1 MKKMIMAV
9 LALAMVMG
17 LTGCSD
23 AYTSVSDEKTVL
35 FTVNGTSVT
44 KGDVYPMLLSSSGLD
59 TTLDMLLEHIMDIE
73 VPMNEEAL
81 ALAEKDF
88 KTLKESYGDSFSFVL
103 TYYGYASEEDFYE
116 NAFLPQQ
123 QSIMLTAKYVDIK
136 FDTLSV
142 TQKPRKVQIIQF
154 TDKEVAKTAYERV
167 FTNKESFED
176 VAAELGTTTF
186 DGKEMVVTTATTI
199 DALLLSRLT
208 ETTVSKKIE
217 EVVEGNDGKFYVANV
232 VEGDPENFREE
243 ACDAIAASST
253 VTSDATRYF
262 LQQYNF
268 KISDKDVYE
277 LYKAEYPDYIFD

>member
-23 AYTSVSDEKTVL
+23 AYTNISDAKAEL
-35 FTVNGTSVT
+35 FTVNGTTIT
-44 KGDVYPMLLSSSGLD
+44 KGDIYPMLLNSSGLD
-59 TTLDMLLEHIMDIE
+59 VTLDMLLEHIMDIE
-73 VPMNEEAL
+73 VPMGDAEL
-81 ALAEKDF
+81 AKAKEDF
-88 KTLKESYGDSFSFVL
+88 KELKEGYGESFSFVL
-103 TYYGYASEEDFYE
+103 SYYGYENEDQFYE
-116 NAFLPQQ
+116 EAFLPQQ
-123 QSIMLTAKYVDIK
+123 QSIMLTAKYVETK

-154 TDKEVAKTAYERV
+154 TDKETAKTAYERV
-167 FTNKESFED
+167 FTNKEDFKA
-176 VAAELGTTTF
+176 VAAELGTSAF
-186 DGKEMVVTTATTI
+186 DGSEIVITTATSI
-199 DALLLSRLT
+199 DAALLARLT

-217 EVVEGNDGKFYVANV
+217 EVVEGTDGKFYVANV

-243 ACDAIAASST
+243 ACDAIAASSA

-262 LQQYNF
+262 LQQYDF